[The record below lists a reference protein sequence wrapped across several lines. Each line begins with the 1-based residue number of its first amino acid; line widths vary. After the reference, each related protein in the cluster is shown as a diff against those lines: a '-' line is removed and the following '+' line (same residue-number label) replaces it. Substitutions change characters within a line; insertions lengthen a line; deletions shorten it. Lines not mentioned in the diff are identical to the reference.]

1 MTETPERPNDSPG
14 PSEAPKTPP
23 IYNDAKESLKI
34 LRETALKL
42 YEAGYNIVIVDC
54 DKKPLTSWSS
64 EKRVSEKDLKK
75 LLKDPRVCGLAIIGG
90 PVNPFDIDRNGN
102 PLDITYLML
111 IDVDDPRILDKS
123 FLLKNLVE
131 KSVSWRTGPRCP
143 KCFNKHIDV
152 IEPGKRFRCLLC
164 NIEFSISESPRGVG
178 ILVSVDKTLLEKY
191 RLKGSLR
198 QGSVEL
204 LINNYQLIP
213 PSRHKTGVS
222 YEWINEINFEQ
233 PNHGIYSLS
242 DIEFETL
249 LKEIGYLKEKEIVE
263 EKIESKEASEKI
275 VEKKIEKSRDRD
287 RLRRLSS
294 DEKLKIFD
302 LLKEA
307 YKPGYRQFIW
317 LFLSG
322 WGAIAKIDPVD
333 IGEVLKMLY
342 EKTGDSDNI
351 KTRASAIVY
360 SYKKAGIDLDEY
372 ESDFENLFGVK
383 PYGLE
388 KEINEEWIKGR
399 TGIQEILEETFGEE
413 KALAVIDEL
422 NKIFQKASPFKDSI
436 IEILDYEKQ
445 LYAIANLRKLTTVRG
460 RRESDKLVYKERVF
474 IGAPTEVTVYINP
487 IGGITK
493 YKVKWETSTRP
504 RPLIIGPALLDEI
517 VDRLKAEGLV
527 TSSRLAYD
535 VMAALMEG
543 FIRRGKAL
551 LKEEI
556 EAPGFFIVDG
566 KLIATNID
574 VKKPD
579 REDVKQALEILNEL
593 GEKWFSHAQDRFS
606 RIFRWGVISPFI
618 YAYKQMGKW
627 VKWKYLYGASK
638 TGKTTLGEIAVIY
651 LWGLDETKHK
661 KPGSSID
668 TVARLGHVLS
678 QSTFPT
684 LINEPGGVF
693 IKEELVDM
701 IKSAIESINA
711 RGKYYKGN
719 YIEIPSLSPL
729 LFTSNRVL
737 PKDDALL
744 RKFDV
749 ERFTY
754 GEKIDLEKEKIF
766 ENEMRPRLK
775 KLKALGDFIAWYILN
790 NELKEDPWKMAVEVL
805 EEAYKYADMKMP
817 QWLYPS
823 QDEEYRASEE
833 IVYEDIRER
842 IRNYFIKKINEE
854 FNKFVGRIIVEKPE
868 GLSYRYEYKDRKETD
883 LKDRLMIVLQQ
894 KLIPWMMYR
903 QDKEGRIIIII
914 TTGLMDDLTPLIGD
928 IGGLKSVAELL
939 GWEYD
944 RKFSYRVKEKG
955 EEKVKNNS
963 VIKINLDDFL
973 EFLSPKIDQE

>member
-1 MTETPERPNDSPG
+1 MTSEPQERPDKPG
-14 PSEAPKTPP
+14 LPEAPKTPP
-23 IYNDAKESLKI
+23 SSNSVSESLKL

-42 YEAGYNIVIVDC
+42 YKAGYNIAIVDC

-64 EKRVSEKDLKK
+64 EKRVSEKDLKR
-75 LLKDPRVCGLAIIGG
+75 LLKDPRTCGLAIIGG
-90 PVNPFDIDRNGN
+90 PVNPFDIDKNGN

-111 IDVDDPRILDKS
+111 IDVDDPSLFDKS
-123 FLLKNLVE
+123 FLLKSLME
-131 KSVSWRTGPRCP
+131 KSVSYKTGPRCP
-143 KCFNKHIDV
+143 KCLNKHIDV
-152 IEPGKRFRCLLC
+152 IELGKRFRCPKC
-164 NIEFSISESPRGVG
+164 NTEFSISESPRGVG

-213 PSRHKTGVS
+213 PSKHKTGVT

-242 DIEFETL
+242 DIELETL

-263 EKIESKEASEKI
+263 EKIERKEASEKT
-275 VEKKIEKSRDRD
+275 VEKKIEKPRD

-399 TGIQEILEETFGEE
+399 TGIQEILEETLGEE

-493 YKVKWETSTRP
+493 YKVRWETSTRP
-504 RPLIIGPALLDEI
+504 RSLIIGPALLDEI

-566 KLIATNID
+566 KLIATNIN
-574 VKKPD
+574 VEKPD
-579 REDVKQALEILNEL
+579 KEDVKQALEILNEL
-593 GEKWFSHAQDRFS
+593 GEKWFSYAQDRFS

-618 YAYKQMGKW
+618 YAYKQMGRW
-627 VKWKYLYGASK
+627 VRWKYLYGASK
-638 TGKTTLGEIAVIY
+638 TGKTTLGEIAVLY
-651 LWGLDETKHK
+651 LWGLDEIKHK

-693 IKEELVDM
+693 MKEELVDM
-701 IKSAIESINA
+701 IKSGIESTTA
-711 RGKYYKGN
+711 RGKYYRGN

-729 LFTSNRVL
+729 LFTSNRTL
-737 PKDDALL
+737 PQDDALL
-744 RKFDV
+744 RKLDV

-790 NELKEDPWKMAVEVL
+790 NGLKEDPWKMAVEVL
-805 EEAYKYADMKMP
+805 EEAYKYADIKMP

-833 IVYEDIRER
+833 IVYEDMREI

-854 FNKFVGRIIVEKPE
+854 YSKFVGRIIVEKPE
-868 GLSYRYEYKDRKETD
+868 GLSYRYEYKDRKEAD
-883 LKDRLMIVLQQ
+883 LKDRLMIVLQYN
-894 KLIPWMMYR
+894 LIPWMMFR
-903 QDKEGRIIIII
+903 QDKEGKIDIII
-914 TTGLMDDLTPLIGD
+914 TTGIMKELTPLIGD

-939 GWEYD
+939 GWEYKP
-944 RKFSYRVKEKG
+944 RYSYRIGEKR
-955 EEKVKNNS
+955 EKVKTTNIMRIELN
-963 VIKINLDDFL
+963 DFL
-973 EFLSPKIDQE
+973 EFLLPKIDQE

>member
-1 MTETPERPNDSPG
+1 MSDKDKTKRKDPEDLLSRS
-14 PSEAPKTPP
+14 S
-23 IYNDAKESLKI
+23 
-34 LRETALKL
+34 LREVGEKL
-42 YEAGYNIVIVDC
+42 YKAWYNIVVVDC
-54 DKKPLTSWSS
+54 NKKPLTPWSS
-64 EKRVSEKDLKK
+64 EKRVSEKDFKKSLKN
-75 LLKDPRVCGLAIIGG
+75 PEACGVAIIGG
-90 PVNPFDIDRNGN
+90 PVNPFDIDKEGN

-111 IDVDDPRILDKS
+111 IDVDDPRILDKT

-131 KSVSWRTGPRCP
+131 KSVSYKTGPRCP

-152 IEPGKRFRCLLC
+152 IEPGKRFRCPSC
-164 NIEFSISESPRGVG
+164 NTEFTISESPRGVG
-178 ILVSVDKTLLEKY
+178 VLVSVDKTLLEKY

-242 DIEFETL
+242 DIELETL
-249 LKEIGYLKEKEIVE
+249 LKEIGYLRDKEIVE
-263 EKIESKEASEKI
+263 EKIERKEASEKT
-275 VEKKIEKSRDRD
+275 VEKKIEKLRD

-294 DEKLKIFD
+294 DEKLKIFEA
-302 LLKEA
+302 LKEA
-307 YKPGYRQFIW
+307 YKPGNRQYIW

-322 WGAIAKIDPVD
+322 WGAIAKIDPLD

-360 SYKKAGIDLDEY
+360 SYKKAGINLDEY

-388 KEINEEWIKGR
+388 KEINEEWVKGR

-422 NKIFQKASPFKDSI
+422 NKIFQKASPFRDSI

-493 YKVKWETSTRP
+493 YKVKWETPTRP

-566 KLIATNID
+566 KLIATNIN
-574 VKKPD
+574 VEKPD

-618 YAYKQMGKW
+618 YAYKQMGRW

-678 QSTFPT
+678 QSTFPI

-693 IKEELVDM
+693 MKEELVDM
-701 IKSAIESINA
+701 IKSGIESTSA

-729 LFTSNRVL
+729 LFTSNRTL

-744 RKFDV
+744 RKLDV

-754 GEKIDLEKEKIF
+754 GEKIDLEKEKTF
-766 ENEMRPRLK
+766 EKEMRPKLK
-775 KLKALGDFIAWYILN
+775 KLKALGDYIAWHILN
-790 NELKEDPWKMAVEVL
+790 NGLKEDPWKMAVEVL

-823 QDEEYRASEE
+823 QEEEYRASEE
-833 IVYEDIRER
+833 FVYEDIRET
-842 IRNYFIKKINEE
+842 IRNYFIKRINDEY
-854 FNKFVGRIIVEKPE
+854 NKFVGRIIVEKPE
-868 GLSYRYEYKDRKETD
+868 GVSYRYEYKDRKEAD
-883 LKDRLMIVLQQ
+883 LKDRLMIVLQYN
-894 KLIPWMMYR
+894 LIPWMMYR
-903 QDKEGRIIIII
+903 QDKEGRIDIII
-914 TTGLMDDLTPLIGD
+914 TTGIMNDLTPLIGD

-944 RKFSYRVKEKG
+944 PKFSFRVGKKI
-955 EEKVKNNS
+955 KNIS
-963 VIKINLDDFL
+963 VMRINLNDFL

>member
-1 MTETPERPNDSPG
+1 
-14 PSEAPKTPP
+14 
-23 IYNDAKESLKI
+23 
-34 LRETALKL
+34 
-42 YEAGYNIVIVDC
+42 
-54 DKKPLTSWSS
+54 
-64 EKRVSEKDLKK
+64 
-75 LLKDPRVCGLAIIGG
+75 
-90 PVNPFDIDRNGN
+90 
-102 PLDITYLML
+102 
-111 IDVDDPRILDKS
+111 
-123 FLLKNLVE
+123 
-131 KSVSWRTGPRCP
+131 
-143 KCFNKHIDV
+143 
-152 IEPGKRFRCLLC
+152 
-164 NIEFSISESPRGVG
+164 
-178 ILVSVDKTLLEKY
+178 
-191 RLKGSLR
+191 
-198 QGSVEL
+198 
-204 LINNYQLIP
+204 
-213 PSRHKTGVS
+213 
-222 YEWINEINFEQ
+222 
-233 PNHGIYSLS
+233 
-242 DIEFETL
+242 
-249 LKEIGYLKEKEIVE
+249 
-263 EKIESKEASEKI
+263 
-275 VEKKIEKSRDRD
+275 
-287 RLRRLSS
+287 
-294 DEKLKIFD
+294 
-302 LLKEA
+302 
-307 YKPGYRQFIW
+307 
-317 LFLSG
+317 
-322 WGAIAKIDPVD
+322 
-333 IGEVLKMLY
+333 
-342 EKTGDSDNI
+342 
-351 KTRASAIVY
+351 
-360 SYKKAGIDLDEY
+360 
-372 ESDFENLFGVK
+372 
-383 PYGLE
+383 
-388 KEINEEWIKGR
+388 
-399 TGIQEILEETFGEE
+399 
-413 KALAVIDEL
+413 
-422 NKIFQKASPFKDSI
+422 
-436 IEILDYEKQ
+436 
-445 LYAIANLRKLTTVRG
+445 
-460 RRESDKLVYKERVF
+460 
-474 IGAPTEVTVYINP
+474 
-487 IGGITK
+487 
-493 YKVKWETSTRP
+493 
-504 RPLIIGPALLDEI
+504 
-517 VDRLKAEGLV
+517 V

-535 VMAALMEG
+535 VMAAIVEG
-543 FIRRGKAL
+543 FVRRGKAL

-556 EAPGFFIVDG
+556 EAPGFFIVDE
-566 KLIATNID
+566 KLIATNINIE
-574 VKKPD
+574 KPD

-593 GEKWFSHAQDRFS
+593 GEKWFIHAQDRFS

-618 YAYKQMGKW
+618 YAYKQMGRW

-701 IKSAIESINA
+701 IKSAIESMTA

-729 LFTSNRVL
+729 LFTSNKVL

-749 ERFTY
+749 ERFTF

-817 QWLYPS
+817 RWLYPS

-833 IVYEDIRER
+833 IVYEDNRER

-868 GLSYRYEYKDRKETD
+868 GVSYRYEYKDRKETD
-883 LKDRLMIVLQQ
+883 LKDRLLIVLQQ

-903 QDKEGRIIIII
+903 QDEEGRIIIII

-944 RKFSYRVKEKG
+944 PKFSYRVKEKG

-963 VIKINLDDFL
+963 VIKINLNDFL

>member
-1 MTETPERPNDSPG
+1 MAEPQERPDKGLP
-14 PSEAPKTPP
+14 EAPPRPP
-23 IYNDAKESLKI
+23 SNSTTIEYLKL

-42 YEAGYNIVIVDC
+42 YKAGYNIVIVDC

-64 EKRVSEKDLKK
+64 EKRVSEKDLRK
-75 LLKDPRVCGLAIIGG
+75 LLEDPRACGLAIIGG
-90 PVNPFDIDRNGN
+90 PINPFDIDKNGN
-102 PLDITYLML
+102 PRDINYLML
-111 IDVDDPRILDKS
+111 IDIDDPRVLDKT
-123 FLLKNLVE
+123 FYLKYLFE
-131 KSVSWRTGPRCP
+131 KSVSYKTGPRCP
-143 KCFNKHIDV
+143 RCFNKHLDV
-152 IEPGKRFRCLLC
+152 IEPGKRFRCSKC
-164 NIEFSISESPRGVG
+164 DIEFNIDESPRGVG
-178 ILVSVDKTLLEKY
+178 IIVSVDKTLLEKN

-213 PSRHKTGVS
+213 PSKHRTGVL
-222 YEWINEINFEQ
+222 YEWINEINLEL
-233 PNHGIYSLS
+233 PNHRIYSLL
-242 DIEFETL
+242 DIELETL
-249 LKEIGYLKEKEIVE
+249 LKEIGYLKDKEVIE
-263 EKIESKEASEKI
+263 EKIERKEASEKI
-275 VEKKIEKSRDRD
+275 IEKKIEKPRGK
-287 RLRRLSS
+287 LRRLTN
-294 DEKLKIFD
+294 DEKLKIFEA
-302 LLKEA
+302 LKEA
-307 YKPGYRQFIW
+307 YKPGYRQYIW

-322 WGAIAKIDPVD
+322 WGAIAKIDPLD

-342 EKTGDSDNI
+342 DTTGDSDNI

-388 KEINEEWIKGR
+388 KEINEEWVKGR
-399 TGIQEILEETFGEE
+399 TGIQEVLEETVEEE
-413 KALAVIDEL
+413 KALAIIDEL
-422 NKIFQKASPFKDSI
+422 NKIFQKASPFRDSI

-460 RRESDKLVYKERVF
+460 RRENDKQGARLVYKERVF

-493 YKVKWETSTRP
+493 YKVRWETPTRP
-504 RPLIIGPALLDEI
+504 RPLIIGPAMLDEI

-535 VMAALMEG
+535 VMAAIVEG

-551 LKEEI
+551 IKEEI
-556 EAPGFFIVDG
+556 EAPGFYIVDG

-574 VKKPD
+574 IEKPD
-579 REDVKQALEILNEL
+579 KDDVKQAIEILNGL

-606 RIFRWGVISPFI
+606 RVFRWGVISPFI

-684 LINEPGGVF
+684 LVNEPGGVF
-693 IKEELVDM
+693 MKEELVDM
-701 IKSAIESINA
+701 IKSGIESTTA
-711 RGKYYKGN
+711 RGKYYRGN

-729 LFTSNRVL
+729 LFTSNRTL

-744 RKFDV
+744 RKLDI
-749 ERFTY
+749 ERFTF
-754 GEKIDLEKEKIF
+754 GEKIDLEKEKAF
-766 ENEMRPRLK
+766 EKEMKPRLK

-790 NELKEDPWKMAVEVL
+790 SGLKEDPWKMAVEVL
-805 EEAYKYADMKMP
+805 EEAYKYVYMKMP
-817 QWLYPS
+817 EWLYPS
-823 QDEEYRASEE
+823 QEEEYRASEE
-833 IVYEDIRER
+833 FLYEDIRET
-842 IRNYFIKKINEE
+842 IRNYFIKRINEE
-854 FNKFVGRIIVEKPE
+854 FNRFVGRIVVEKSE
-868 GLSYRYEYKDRKETD
+868 GLNYRYEYRDRKETD
-883 LKDRLMIVLQQ
+883 LKDRLMIVLQYN
-894 KLIPWMMYR
+894 LIPWMMHR
-903 QDKEGRIIIII
+903 QDREGRIDIII
-914 TTGLMDDLTPLIGD
+914 TTGLIDELTPIIGD
-928 IGGLKSVAELL
+928 IGGLKSIAELL
-939 GWEYD
+939 GWEYNPKCSF
-944 RKFSYRVKEKG
+944 RIKG
-955 EEKVKNNS
+955 KVKN
-963 VIKINLDDFL
+963 INIIRTNLNDFL